1 MYLRYLNSLTTDVTL
16 GTGDQSL
23 NDRNEGLVG
32 LSLFLCIDL
41 ISMRLAKGLHEAAP
55 GKCTLQGS
63 NAVPVRIY
71 FPVC

>member
-1 MYLRYLNSLTTDVTL
+1 MYLTTDVTL
-16 GTGDQSL
+16 GTGEQSL
-23 NDRNEGLVG
+23 NDGNEGLVG
-32 LSLFLCIDL
+32 LSLFLRIDL
-41 ISMRLAKGLHEAAP
+41 IFMRLPKGLPAP